1 MNLRIRSVYLLFFV
15 LPIVFWLYN
24 PFELYFLND
33 DGIHIFKNLH
43 FRFQM
48 GPYYRPM
55 SDLSLFIDLN
65 LYGTEAWGFHLTNLL
80 LHAVCTLILYFFA
93 KRCLNHFGVKN
104 AKQIAGLASCF
115 FFIYA
120 FHSEAVLWII
130 GRGASLSVFFAGLS
144 LIFFLDRFKN
154 RINYWLSLFFFVCGL
169 YAYESVLILPFIVS
183 LFVICSVPWKNYR
196 SELKNLG
203 GYWFVFLVFLLIR
216 KLTQGSMIGTT
227 YAGNGFSDF
236 NVKQYLYN
244 YAALFLRSFIPP
256 GSTILF
262 VSFSVIVLCI
272 LTAIIFYLV
281 KRKLFFS
288 YRRFIW
294 ISFLLSLAVY
304 VMSGI
309 DTHDSEGE
317 RFLYMP
323 SFFLSII
330 LADLLFLIKW
340 RKIRVATLIFWI
352 VSQLFFLSR
361 SAGAFKYS
369 SQIAKNTIEELN
381 NNQGRY
387 NHLYLFNLPSQYEGA
402 FIFRTGFENYIN
414 WLVPGVHYEQLTV
427 ISQKEIYNK
436 IHLTKSRQ
444 WDQITIRPSLEK
456 ALLPDSINAD
466 DALLVW
472 TDSSFL
478 FVK

>member
-1 MNLRIRSVYLLFFV
+1 MNFRIRSVYLLFFV

-33 DGIHIFKNLH
+33 DGIHIFKNSH
-43 FRFQM
+43 FRFQI

-55 SDLSLFIDLN
+55 SDLSLFVDLN
-65 LYGTEAWGFHLTNLL
+65 LYGTKAWGYHLTNLL
-80 LHAVCTLILYFFA
+80 LHLACTIVLYFFT
-93 KRCLNHFGVKN
+93 KRCLNHFTVKN
-104 AKQIAGLASCF
+104 AGQIAGLACCF

-130 GRGASLSVFFAGLS
+130 GRGGSLSVFFAGLS

-154 RINYWLSLFFFVCGL
+154 KINYWLSLFFFVCGL
-169 YAYESVLILPFIVS
+169 FAYESVLILPFIVT
-183 LFVICSVPWKNYR
+183 LFIICSVPWKNNGR
-196 SELKNLG
+196 ELKKLG
-203 GYWFVFLVFLLIR
+203 GYWLVFLIFLLLR
-216 KLTQGSMIGTT
+216 KLTQGSVIGNT
-227 YAGNGFSDF
+227 YAGNGFIEF
-236 NVKQYLYN
+236 NVWHYLYN

-256 GSTILF
+256 GPTMLF
-262 VSFSVIVLCI
+262 VSLSIAVLCI
-272 LTAIIFYLV
+272 LMAIIFYLL

-294 ISFLLSLAVY
+294 MSFLLSLVVY
-304 VMSGI
+304 VLSGI
-309 DTHDSEGE
+309 DTHDTEGE

-340 RKIRVATLIFWI
+340 RNIRVATLIFWI
-352 VSQLFFLSR
+352 ISQLFFLSR
-361 SAGAFKYS
+361 SAVAFKYS

-381 NNQGRY
+381 NNQGHY
-387 NHLYLFNLPSQYEGA
+387 NHLYLIDIPTQYRGA
-402 FIFRTGFENYIN
+402 FIFRTGFEKYIE
-414 WLVPGVHYEQLTV
+414 WLAPGVNYRQLTEV
-427 ISQKEIYNK
+427 SQKEVYNK
-436 IHLTKSRQ
+436 VHLIKSSQ
-444 WDQITIRPSLEK
+444 WNPSSIRSSLEK
-456 ALLPDSINAD
+456 TLVPDSINAD